1 MTEYAIVDDGSIVGF
16 RNFDS
21 PPSLP
26 GKPYRQFL
34 PTEYVTPDY
43 DSATETLT
51 GSYTDD
57 VQVDKVVRTAVVR
70 DKTESELAAA
80 VGTPSLYAVA
90 QLIISPGDIGG
101 IDVNSKFSAAL
112 YMDVGNYLVFFT
124 EEQPDTSY
132 LAKAYDDASKVRVTE
147 KTTSYIAITA
157 VDGNGDPVDPD
168 EISVEI
174 IRVN

>member
-1 MTEYAIVDDGSIVGF
+1 MTEYAIVDNGSIVGF
-16 RNFDS
+16 RNFDTL
-21 PPSLP
+21 PELP

-43 DSATETLT
+43 DSASETLT
-51 GSYTDD
+51 GAYTDD
-57 VQVDKVVRTAVVR
+57 VQEDKVVRTAGVR
-70 DKTESELAAA
+70 NKTESELASA
-80 VGTPSLYAVA
+80 VGSPRLYAVA
-90 QLIISPGDIGG
+90 QLTITPGDIGG

-112 YMDVGNYLVFFT
+112 YLDVGSYLVFFT

-132 LAKAYDDASKVRVTE
+132 LAKAYDDAAKVRVTE
-147 KTTSYIAITA
+147 KSTSYIAITV